1 MWKLI
6 KQRLISPSVTR
17 DIHEILDDAKKRAG
31 ASHEPVPATDLT
43 NTWQKRIAT
52 AFGGSLHV
60 RHVDTGSCNAC
71 EWELTAL
78 LNPVYDVQ
86 RLGIDFVA
94 SPRHADVLIVTGGL
108 TRNLA
113 EALQA
118 TYEATASPKAVIAL
132 GDCACGCGLLGQ
144 TYAQQGE
151 ISTAVPVLLNI
162 PGCPPHPHTIIA
174 GLMEAMRL
182 LEEGRKTSGHPT
194 TAV

>member
-6 KQRLISPSVTR
+6 KQRLVSSSITR
-17 DIHEILDDAKKRAG
+17 DVHEILDDARSRTRN
-31 ASHEPVPATDLT
+31 SHESVPVTDLT
-43 NTWQKRIAT
+43 TAWRERISS

-118 TYEATASPKAVIAL
+118 TYEATACPKAVIAL
-132 GDCACGCGLLGQ
+132 GDCARGCGLLGE
-144 TYAQQGE
+144 TYAQKGGIE
-151 ISTAVPVLLNI
+151 LAVPVLLNV

-174 GLMEAMRL
+174 AFIEAMRL
-182 LEEGRKTSGHPT
+182 LEERRKTSGRGTP
-194 TAV
+194 AV